1 MVSSDGKK
9 TWFRWIFKDKGGLIM
24 RLKKKKIKNTIKLLF
39 TLIAVTLIFSNIV
52 MAEVTIGGELK
63 ANVLGAYLDG
73 GDITSDISE
82 SLDLELFIPSIGD
95 TDFKLQFEIS
105 NPEKRDLSGIPRRI
119 NFKKLNLRHKF
130 DDFHLT
136 IGRQPISWSFG
147 SILNPVDFTLGAVAM
162 DQETISKYQ
171 DAVEIYYPINWNS
184 SFAIIA
190 ADHKYSDDVKWGVR
204 GRTGF
209 QGYDL
214 TLNYVKEPATNN
226 PLSSILPI
234 ASLIDSGS
242 EGQSVPMDRIGFT
255 AKGDLGPIGAYASL
269 GYYKLEG
276 IEEPS
281 YSYLFGGDYSFTYNY
296 DKQIAI
302 QAEYLALQDE
312 DLINTLESNGFD
324 KIGNTLDL
332 FLGNISYPIDD
343 FSSISLFT
351 MTSLEDGSTV
361 LIPVYENHLPGN
373 IILSLSSNVF
383 ISDDEEMLSA
393 HGIKAGYELS
403 LSYAF

>member
-1 MVSSDGKK
+1 
-9 TWFRWIFKDKGGLIM
+9 M
-24 RLKKKKIKNTIKLLF
+24 RLKKQKIKTIKLIF
-39 TLIAVTLIFSNIV
+39 ILIAVTLIIPNVV

-63 ANVLGAYLDG
+63 INVSGAYLEG

-82 SLDLELFIPSIGD
+82 SLDLELFIPPKGN
-95 TDFKLQFEIS
+95 TDFKLQFVLN
-105 NPEKRDLSGIPRRI
+105 NPEVTTLDGSSKRI
-119 NFKKLNLRHKF
+119 NLKKLSIRHKF

-171 DAVEIYYPINWNS
+171 DSVELYYPINWNS
-184 SFAIIA
+184 SFAVIA
-190 ADHKYSDDVKWGVR
+190 ADHKQSDDFKWGVR

-226 PLSSILPI
+226 SLSSILPI
-234 ASLIDSGS
+234 AGLINSGS
-242 EGQSVPMDRIGFT
+242 VDQAVSMDRIGFT
-255 AKGDLGPIGAYASL
+255 AKGDLGPIGAYTSL
-269 GYYKLEG
+269 GYYKMAG
-276 IEEPS
+276 IAEPS

-312 DLINTLESNGFD
+312 DLINTLESSGFGN
-324 KIGNTLDL
+324 IGNTLDL

-351 MTSLEDGSTV
+351 MTSLADGSTV